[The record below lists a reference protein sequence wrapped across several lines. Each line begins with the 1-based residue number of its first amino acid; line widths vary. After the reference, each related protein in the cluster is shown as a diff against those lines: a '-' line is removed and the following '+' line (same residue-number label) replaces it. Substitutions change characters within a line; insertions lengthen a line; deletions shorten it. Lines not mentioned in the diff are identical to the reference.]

1 MSDRFQNIATELAD
15 AGRAFH
21 GRSWMLGTS
30 GNLSAVVDHDPFR
43 LAITRSGVDKGS
55 LTPEQIPELDG
66 DGNKVAEYPGHPSA
80 ETRLHLAVVR
90 SRDAGAVFHTHSM
103 WATIVSEGYGDQRGL
118 WIEGYEMLKGLE
130 GVATHEHSEW
140 IPILENSQDMAEL
153 ADRIDQVPQDKKVL
167 FICAAGVRSGLACE
181 LAVSLGYGTE
191 NIFNIEDGT
200 PFWIEGGHPTSYGD
214 DP

>member
-55 LTPEQIPELDG
+55 LTPEQILELDG
-66 DGNKVAEYPGHPSA
+66 DGNKVAEYPGHPST
-80 ETRLHLAVVR
+80 ETRLHLGIVG

-103 WATIVSEGYGDQRGL
+103 WATIVSEAFGDQRGL

-153 ADRIDQVPQDKKVL
+153 ADRIDQVLGQQPSVHGIL
-167 FICAAGVRSGLACE
+167 IRRHGLYTW
-181 LAVSLGYGTE
+181 GE
-191 NIFNIEDGT
+191 NITQARRHVEILGFLLEVTGRVWLPKENG
-200 PFWIEGGHPTSYGD
+200 
-214 DP
+214 